1 MNEWINEV
9 HERMDE
15 LVNERKNKCIN
26 ECYVVLCCA
35 VLWYGQS
42 AQTFYMCLESL
53 VGCMKGILG
62 SCTYF
67 SADGTILRRF
77 AKYFWADGVFVEE
90 FWSALKYIEAI
101 LKPFWCNVSTCLRKC
116 EAMLKHFWSKI
127 EAILKQFWSNFE
139 AILE

>member
-1 MNEWINEV
+1 MNEWINEQV

-15 LVNERKNKCIN
+15 LVNERMNKCIN

-90 FWSALKYIEAI
+90 FWSTLKYIEAI
-101 LKPFWCNVSTCLRKC
+101 LKPFWCNV
-116 EAMLKHFWSKI
+116 
-127 EAILKQFWSNFE
+127 
-139 AILE
+139 

>member
-1 MNEWINEV
+1 MNEWINEQV

-15 LVNERKNKCIN
+15 LVNERMNKCIN

-90 FWSALKYIEAI
+90 FWSTLKYIEAI
-101 LKPFWCNVSTCLRKC
+101 LMQRLAHVSENSKQCWSTF
-116 EAMLKHFWSKI
+116 EATLKHT
-127 EAILKQFWSNFE
+127 LKQC
-139 AILE
+139 

>member
-1 MNEWINEV
+1 MNEWINEQV

-15 LVNERKNKCIN
+15 LVNERMNKCIN

-77 AKYFWADGVFVEE
+77 AKYFWADCVFG
-90 FWSALKYIEAI
+90 WRI
-101 LKPFWCNVSTCLRKC
+101 
-116 EAMLKHFWSKI
+116 LKHF
-127 EAILKQFWSNFE
+127 EVYWSNFE
-139 AILE
+139 AILMQRLAHVSENSKQCWSTFEATLKHTLKQC

>member
-1 MNEWINEV
+1 MNEWINEQV

-15 LVNERKNKCIN
+15 LVNERMNKCIN

-77 AKYFWADGVFVEE
+77 AKYFWADGVFEE
-90 FWSALKYIEAI
+90 FWSTLKLDELMDERMNQRTSA
-101 LKPFWCNVSTCLRKC
+101 WTNGWVSQWTN
-116 EAMLKHFWSKI
+116 EQVH
-127 EAILKQFWSNFE
+127 
-139 AILE
+139 

>member
-1 MNEWINEV
+1 MNEWINEQV

-15 LVNERKNKCIN
+15 LVNERMNKCIN

-77 AKYFWADGVFVEE
+77 AKYFWADVFLLKNSEALWSRLKQ
-90 FWSALKYIEAI
+90 FWSHFDAT
-101 LKPFWCNVSTCLRKC
+101 FSTCFRKF
-116 EAMLKHFWSKI
+116 EAMLKHFWS
-127 EAILKQFWSNFE
+127 NFE
-139 AILE
+139 AHFEAMLKQI

>member
-1 MNEWINEV
+1 MNEWINEQV

-15 LVNERKNKCIN
+15 LVNERMNKCIN

-90 FWSALKYIEAI
+90 FGSTLKYIEAI
-101 LKPFWCNVSTCLRKC
+101 LKPFLCNV
-116 EAMLKHFWSKI
+116 
-127 EAILKQFWSNFE
+127 
-139 AILE
+139 